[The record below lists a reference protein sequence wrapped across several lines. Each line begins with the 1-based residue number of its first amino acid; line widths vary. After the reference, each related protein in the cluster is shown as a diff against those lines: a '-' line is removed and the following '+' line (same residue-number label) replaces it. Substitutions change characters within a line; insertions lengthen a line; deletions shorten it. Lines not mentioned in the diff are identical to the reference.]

1 MKSIKYYSLI
11 LICPVFLLLAFKI
24 QPSACPKPGQTL
36 QDYFKWRAGRKMPLI
51 MAHRMS
57 PETGYPDN
65 GLKTLKFTHQ
75 LAPCVIQEMDVRMT
89 KDSALVMLHDATL
102 DRTTT
107 GKDSLNKFTL
117 KEIAQYQL
125 KDINGTLIKGERI
138 PKLMDVLHFV
148 KKNKMIVAL
157 DMKPGTDPKK
167 LMAEVISLQTLN
179 QVIIICYTIKDA
191 QLLNKKYPTL
201 MMALGFNS
209 WENIKAI
216 EQSGLPF
223 KNLIALT
230 PAQLQEKSFYDKI
243 HSMGIMVSFGA
254 QGGVDVYPNN
264 TRKAYQNVFARGGDI
279 ICTDSLSNVFKAFR

>member
-1 MKSIKYYSLI
+1 
-11 LICPVFLLLAFKI
+11 
-24 QPSACPKPGQTL
+24 
-36 QDYFKWRAGRKMPLI
+36 

-138 PKLMDVLHFV
+138 PKLIDILHFV
-148 KKNKMIVAL
+148 KNNKMIVAL
-157 DMKPGTDPKK
+157 DMKPGTDPKR
-167 LMAEVISLQTLN
+167 LMREVISSRTLN

-191 QLLNKKYPTL
+191 QLLNKKYPIL

-223 KNLIALT
+223 ENLIALT
-230 PAQLQEKSFYDKI
+230 PSQLQEKSFYDKI